1 MALHREKIMAST
13 RRVVSIFGATGL
25 QGSAVV
31 ESLLK
36 DGTFIPRAITRNPE
50 SEASVKLK
58 ERGVEVVK
66 GDSGDKASLLSALR
80 GSEAVFAVTVPVI
93 PPIFPE
99 GPSELSQGTN
109 MVDAAKEAGVKFF
122 IFSSLPSIKRISAGK
137 YDNVAHYDDKEAIE
151 GYLKQSGLANAS
163 LLLGGFSDSLWT
175 RNYLQKTATGFN
187 ISIPKYNPTA
197 LEAQT
202 WVGHDVGAAALALLK
217 SYRDP
222 SKAVSGKAYPLV
234 WANMAYPDFAAMIS
248 EALGVP
254 VTVNYPESSGIPVV
268 DAMLTAHAEYNGLYT
283 DTPVPNPDLVA
294 LGAKLATR
302 EDFIEELKRHFG
314 KTE

>member
-151 GYLKQSGLANAS
+151 GYLK
-163 LLLGGFSDSLWT
+163 